1 MMETIY
7 FVRHAKSD
15 ITHIG
20 DSTRPLTTQGKKDVV
35 LVTNFFKEK
44 MIDAIYASPYKRTID
59 TISDY
64 ANVINQTIE
73 LIEDVR
79 EREIGAWVDDFNQFA
94 KNQWQDLDYT
104 DKHSESLRQVQ
115 TRNIKVLFRLL
126 EKHHNQAIII
136 AGHGTA
142 ISTVIHYFY
151 PVFNYSNFK
160 DLEHINP
167 FILKMVFE
175 NKEML
180 SLVLINPLT
189 NETTAFI

>member
-1 MMETIY
+1 METIY

-15 ITHIG
+15 ITHIE
-20 DSTRPLTTQGKKDVV
+20 DSTRPLTAQGKKDVV
-35 LVTNFFKEK
+35 FVTNFFKEK
-44 MIDAIYASPYKRTID
+44 TIDAIYSSPYKRAID

-79 EREIGAWVDDFNQFA
+79 EREIGAWVDDFNHFA
-94 KNQWQDLDYT
+94 RKQWEDLDYT
-104 DKHSESLRQVQ
+104 DEHGESLRQVQ
-115 TRNIKVLFRLL
+115 TRNIKALFRLL

-142 ISTVIHYFY
+142 ISTMIHYFY
-151 PVFNYSNFK
+151 PVFKYSNFK
-160 DLEHINP
+160 ELEYINP

-175 NKEML
+175 NKELL
-180 SLVLINPLT
+180 SLELINPLT
-189 NETTAFI
+189 DETTAFI